1 MHAVQA
7 SDLLFCGAILSV
19 VPFFKM
25 YKQKLTNENTNSSKK
40 NLNHNLN
47 TILFSGSLMALIITA
62 LTSGR

>member
-25 YKQKLTNENTNSSKK
+25 YKQKLTNENTNYPRK
-40 NLNHNLN
+40 
-47 TILFSGSLMALIITA
+47 T
-62 LTSGR
+62 